1 VFAAGDGAARLP
13 EPLRPLAT
21 EPDRSAL
28 FLDFDGTLAAIVE
41 DPTGARPLPGV
52 PALLAELAVPFALV
66 AVISGRP
73 TAFLADVLGAP
84 PGVTLAGL
92 YGLER
97 ALRGPAHDAW
107 ASVIDEVVAEASA
120 AAPEGVY
127 VEPKGLT
134 VTLHWRRAP
143 EHREWVVAFA
153 ARQEAARGLLVHE
166 GRYKRELRPPLDV
179 DKGTVVRALVA
190 EHDQQAA
197 APLRSVAAF
206 GDDIG
211 DLPAFAA
218 AAELRAA
225 DGRPLLAV
233 RVAAVD
239 AESPPAVAAAADLTV
254 QGADGAVALLR
265 QLADAAVSDVGAT
278 GQP

>member
-1 VFAAGDGAARLP
+1 MPAAGDAAAGLP
-13 EPLRPLAT
+13 ALLQPLAA

-41 DPTGARPLPGV
+41 DPTAARPLPGV
-52 PALLAELAVPFALV
+52 PALLAALASRFALV

-73 TAFLADVLGAP
+73 TAFLAEVLGSP

-97 ALRGPAHDAW
+97 ALSGPAHRAW
-107 ASVIDEVVAEASA
+107 ASVIDEVVAEATA
-120 AAPEGVY
+120 TAPQGVY

-143 EHREWVVAFA
+143 AEKDWVVGFA
-153 ARQEAARGLLVHE
+153 ARQHEARDLTIHE
-166 GRYKRELRPPLDV
+166 GRHERELRPPLDV

-190 EHDQQAA
+190 EHDERAE
-197 APLRSVAAF
+197 PLRAVAAF

-218 AAELRAA
+218 LDELRAA
-225 DGRPLLAV
+225 AVRPLTAV

-239 AESPPAVAAAADLTV
+239 TESPPAVAAAADLSV
-254 QGADGAVALLR
+254 PGAAGAVALLR
-265 QLADAAVSDVGAT
+265 ALAEAALGGTAQS
-278 GQP
+278 

>member
-1 VFAAGDGAARLP
+1 LPAAGDAAARLP
-13 EPLRPLAT
+13 ALLQPLAA

-41 DPTGARPLPGV
+41 DPTAARPLPGV
-52 PALLAELAVPFALV
+52 PALLVALALRFALV

-73 TAFLADVLGAP
+73 TAFLDEVLGSP

-97 ALRGPAHDAW
+97 ALSGPAHRAW
-107 ASVIDEVVAEASA
+107 ASVIDEVVAEATA
-120 AAPEGVY
+120 TAPEGVY

-143 EHREWVVAFA
+143 AQKDWVVAFA
-153 ARQEAARGLLVHE
+153 AQQHEARDLVIHE
-166 GRYKRELRPPLDV
+166 GRHERELRPPLDV

-190 EHDQQAA
+190 EHDEHAL
-197 APLRSVAAF
+197 PLRAAAAF

-218 AAELRAA
+218 LDELRTA
-225 DGRPLLAV
+225 GVRPLSAV

-239 AESPPAVAAAADLTV
+239 AESPPTVAAAADLSV
-254 QGADGAVALLR
+254 PGAAGAVALLR
-265 QLADAAVSDVGAT
+265 ALSEAAASAAGT
-278 GQP
+278 TQP